1 MNRAAALVLLVVLQG
16 CATPSSPPTPTP
28 ARDCPALPTLPANP
42 SAAQRGQ
49 HTEALV
55 ALYLRCA
62 GVNE

>member
-1 MNRAAALVLLVVLQG
+1 MNRAAALMLLVVLQG
-16 CATPSSPPTPTP
+16 CATPSSAPAP

>member
-1 MNRAAALVLLVVLQG
+1 MNRAASLVLLVVLQG
-16 CATPSSPPTPTP
+16 CATPPSPSVS

-62 GVNE
+62 GVNQ